1 MSNARPFATRTISEI
16 LDIVEE
22 DATLELSEG
31 LMVRSPAALEE
42 GLKDLE
48 AYVVDLGAA
57 TSEARALAE
66 NLTYVVAELRLR
78 AHSEAA

>member
-1 MSNARPFATRTISEI
+1 MSNERPFATKTISEI

-31 LMVRSPAALEE
+31 LMVRSPVALEE

-48 AYVVDLGAA
+48 AYVVDLGTA
-57 TSEARALAE
+57 TSEARALAQ
-66 NLTYVVAELRLR
+66 NLTHTVAELRLR